1 MSQDGII
8 GLTVLLVVGIVFLF
22 ILLTTG
28 VIKQGFNNRKTKMD
42 RQFNSLLN

>member
-8 GLTVLLVVGIVFLF
+8 GLTVLFVVGIVFLF

-28 VIKQGFNNRKTKMD
+28 VIKQGFDKRKTKMEK
-42 RQFNSLLN
+42 QFNSLLN